1 MELKKFQRNIFFN
14 IVLTYI
20 LIANFLGFILIL
32 YTIKMSHEQL
42 QLLVPLFVIIGG
54 MNLLLILGISFYLL
68 VPITKICREV
78 ENGKS
83 FDEKFISR
91 AYDKLLTYPYK
102 VAIFGPIVSATGYLL
117 GTFLM
122 LHYVS
127 ITYEQAIKGFLI
139 GLSVSVYFG
148 LVLYFVTN
156 NLVLKLSP
164 KFTKFIP
171 SLSKKKVTIFYKIL
185 GLISILLFIVAIIG
199 GTIIHT
205 AMQEMVNYNVKS
217 TAEKNLQDLN
227 ADLLNISVEELKQH
241 QHEFTGHSIG
251 SHGYIFVTDTSGK
264 VLVSS
269 NERAELEPALM
280 QEILKNKNFENF
292 DAKNQ
297 QLVVSFYSENH
308 NAIFVSVADLT
319 EFYGTIYQTFRFIF
333 FAFLVVYLI
342 SFMVV
347 VYFANSVSEPII
359 ALAEASKSMLS
370 ENPEVKY
377 VLARTGDEVGELAAT
392 FNKMLFELNE
402 HRNKL
407 EKMVS
412 ERTEELNLKI
422 KESDETKKAIVNMMD
437 DIDNTNKTLIEAQ
450 VKLKE
455 NLEELKIL
463 DKKKNEFV
471 SMIAH
476 ELKTPI
482 TSIKGFVEIMTEK
495 FENLDPEARKKYFEI
510 IHTDTERLNKLISD
524 ILDLTKLD
532 LKTLKLD
539 IGEVSIAELF
549 KDLDD
554 ELGIIVRKKGLEFI
568 QEIDENAPKSV
579 VSDKGRL
586 LQILSNLTNNA
597 MHYTEKGSI
606 KIMAA
611 LKGDTV
617 RFSVADTGMG
627 IPSEYIGKL
636 FQRFYQVDSS
646 YTRKIGGSGL
656 GLAICRGLTEVL
668 GGKIWLESTVS
679 AGTTFYFTIPIKAQ

>member
-14 IVLTYI
+14 IVLIYI
-20 LIANFLGFILIL
+20 LIANFLGFILII

-42 QLLVPLFVIIGG
+42 QLLMPLFVTIGAIT
-54 MNLLLILGISFYLL
+54 LLLILGISFYLL
-68 VPITKICREV
+68 GPITKIYREV
-78 ENGKS
+78 ENGKL
-83 FDEKFISR
+83 FGEEFISR

-102 VAIFGPIVSATGYLL
+102 VAISGVIVSVTGYLL
-117 GTFLM
+117 GTFIM
-122 LHYVS
+122 LHYAS
-127 ITYEQAIKGFLI
+127 ITYEQAVKGFLI
-139 GLSVSVYFG
+139 GFSVSVYFG
-148 LVLYFVTN
+148 LVLYFVIN
-156 NLVLKLSP
+156 NLILKLSP
-164 KFTKFIP
+164 TFTQFIP
-171 SLSKKKVTIFYKIL
+171 YLSKKKVPIFYKIL
-185 GLISILLFIVAIIG
+185 GLISVLLFTVAIIV
-199 GTIIHT
+199 GTVIHT
-205 AMQEMVNYNVKS
+205 AMQEMVNNNVRLV
-217 TAEKNLQDLN
+217 AEKNLQDLI
-227 ADLLNISVEELKQH
+227 ADLSNINAEELKQYP
-241 QHEFTGHSIG
+241 QEFETHSIG

-264 VLVSS
+264 VLLSS
-269 NERAELEPALM
+269 NETVGLDPALI

-292 DAKNQ
+292 DAHNQ

-308 NAIFVSVADLT
+308 NVIFVSVAYLT
-319 EFYGTIYQTFRFIF
+319 EFYGTIPQTFRFIF
-333 FAFLVVYLI
+333 FIFFVIYFI
-342 SFMVV
+342 SFMAV
-347 VYFANSVSEPII
+347 VYFANSISEPII
-359 ALAEASKSMLS
+359 ALADASRSILS

-377 VLARTGDEVGELAAT
+377 VLTRTGDEIGELAAA

-412 ERTEELNLKI
+412 ERTNELSEKI
-422 KESDETKKAIVNMMD
+422 KESEETKKAIVNMMD

-450 VKLKE
+450 AKLKE

-471 SMIAH
+471 SIIAH

-482 TSIKGFVEIMTEK
+482 TSIKGFVELLENK
-495 FENLDPEARKKYFEI
+495 SGNLDAEARKKYFEI

-549 KDLDD
+549 KELDD
-554 ELGIIVRKKGLEFI
+554 ELGIIVRKKNLEFI

-606 KIMAA
+606 KIKAA
-611 LKGDTV
+611 LNGDTV
-617 RFSVADTGMG
+617 LFSVADTGMG

-656 GLAICRGLTEVL
+656 GLAVCKGLVGAL
-668 GGKIWLESTVS
+668 GGKIWLESTIDV
-679 AGTTFYFTIPIKAQ
+679 GTTFYFTIPIRAQ